1 MKTLR
6 RVSFCAVSRTAGA
19 VAGGPQKHREKR
31 VRDSTILAG
40 NEREEIPVFILLW
53 TSLVCRHRPMAEDSI
68 RLPTFIPAPI
78 IRSSYHGIANCATF
92 GPKDSTW
99 AGHASRFPLFFL
111 TAAACR
117 EWASEYINRYIA
129 YRSRRDGSEWVV
141 STVRPNC
148 VPHRPVYAPKGAYV
162 LTAILAC
169 RDPWS
174 NQCSD
179 YHRNHVW
186 AAPRRFPSASA
197 CQKWAEARVKW
208 SVDRYNERTGKSVI
222 RSVVKARCVLIP

>member
-1 MKTLR
+1 MK
-6 RVSFCAVSRTAGA
+6 
-19 VAGGPQKHREKR
+19 K
-31 VRDSTILAG
+31 
-40 NEREEIPVFILLW
+40 IPVFILLW
-53 TSLVCRHRPMAEDSI
+53 TGLVLPASAMAEGFY
-68 RLPTFIPAPI
+68 RLVDIYSCADNKA
-78 IRSSYHGIANCATF
+78 SYHGIANCATF